1 MMMVDMQMTDVTDAI
16 EQLAEEVR
24 DEEPGER
31 MAERLDT
38 MDGDISDLA
47 VDVQLLSATV
57 DSVQES

>member
-1 MMMVDMQMTDVTDAI
+1 MQMTDVTDAI

-57 DSVQES
+57 DSVQNS

>member
-1 MMMVDMQMTDVTDAI
+1 MMAVDMQMTDVTDAI

-57 DSVQES
+57 DSVQNS